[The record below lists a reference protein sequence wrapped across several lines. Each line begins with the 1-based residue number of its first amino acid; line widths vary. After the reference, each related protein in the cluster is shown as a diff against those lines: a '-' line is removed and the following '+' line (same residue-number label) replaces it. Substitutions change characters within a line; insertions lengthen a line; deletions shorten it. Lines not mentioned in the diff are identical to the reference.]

1 MITIKGG
8 NENIPYLRVT
18 GGKDN
23 WGTYMRDENF
33 DTSSKTRLPIEAG
46 GAVYGVLTRDDK
58 EQLDRI
64 EAMLIQL
71 KGYIDL
77 D

>member
-1 MITIKGG
+1 MITIEDAKA
-8 NENIPYLRVT
+8 IYLKVT
-18 GGKDN
+18 DGTEVNDN
-23 WGTYMRDENF
+23 YVTTKEFPAKCRR
-33 DTSSKTRLPIEAG
+33 TIHQG

-71 KGYIDL
+71 KGYIDF